1 MYLVVINVPFRGCGS
16 GAAEVT
22 SDWARSLELLR
33 DSFHG
38 RFGPI
43 VVAAPELPPGDGPIG
58 SQASQRL
65 EAERDDITFVRLGDT
80 RWRARQ
86 FWWHHREIR
95 AKCRDLARQA
105 DVVHCGINNLWQP
118 YSYFGFR
125 AALWAGATTVFVQ
138 DGDAI
143 GRLFDLVAGAAWHR
157 RTFTTLYCRLY
168 YELTRRAV
176 ARADLSLLKGHA
188 VNARYAQHARC
199 ARDFYNTTFAEDDI
213 IGADALAAKRALI
226 QQEGPIHCLALG
238 RIVDIKGLDH
248 SIAAIAAARQQGAA
262 VELDLIGDGPD
273 EPRLRAFAERLG
285 VAAAVRFCGRRP
297 YGPELLAE
305 VARYHLL
312 LFTST
317 ADETPR
323 ALFDGLA
330 GGCGLLAFDLPF
342 TRQVVE
348 EIGHGAVVPRG
359 DTAALAAE
367 LVRLHTDRAALAEWV
382 WTAAQAAPEHTA
394 ERWYARRAAWTI
406 EAYERDISTKRI
418 HASGS
423 RMATDIHS

>member
-1 MYLVVINVPFRGCGS
+1 MYLVVINVPFRGCGP

-38 RFGPI
+38 RFGSV

-58 SQASQRL
+58 SQAPQRL
-65 EAERDDITFVRLGDT
+65 EAERDGISFVRLGDT

-86 FWWHHREIR
+86 FWWHHRAIR

-118 YSYFGFR
+118 YSFFGFR
-125 AALWAGATTVFVQ
+125 AADWAGKTTVFVQ

-143 GRLFDLVAGAAWHR
+143 GRLNDLAAGAPWHR
-157 RTFTTLYCRLY
+157 RVFNWLYCRMY
-168 YELTRRAV
+168 YELTRHAV

-188 VNARYAQHARC
+188 VNARYGRFARN
-199 ARDFYNTTFAEDDI
+199 AHDFYDTSYSAGDVL
-213 IGADALAAKRALI
+213 GSDALAAKLAAVRGGA
-226 QQEGPIHCLALG
+226 PVRCLALG

-248 SIAAIAAARQQGAA
+248 SIAAVAAARQRGAA

-273 EPRLRAFAERLG
+273 EPRLRALAERLG

-348 EIGHGAVVPRG
+348 EIGHGVVVPRG

-367 LVRLHTDRAALAEWV
+367 LVRLHADRGALTEWIT
-382 WTAAQAAPEHTA
+382 TAAQAAPEHTA

-406 EAYERDISTKRI
+406 EAYERRMAAKRI
-418 HASGS
+418 HATGS